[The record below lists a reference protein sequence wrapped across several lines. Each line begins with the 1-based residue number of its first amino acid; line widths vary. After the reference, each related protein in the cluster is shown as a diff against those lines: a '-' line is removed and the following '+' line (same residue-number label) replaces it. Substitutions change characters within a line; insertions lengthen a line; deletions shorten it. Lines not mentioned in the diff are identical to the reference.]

1 MEKISSRSVVMKFG
15 GSSVEDT
22 SAFRRVSRIIQSSAG
37 RRPVVVVSAMLT
49 ATDTLLSAVQ
59 LAVAG
64 QSDNAFELIETQLVR
79 YAFVAHQ
86 LLGSDHLL
94 EFDKRLDKSRHDIA
108 AVLQS
113 FSGRAEEHPLLQD
126 VIVSYGERLSAK
138 LLAYV
143 LSEDGLDACYVD
155 ARRLIVTND
164 HHGRAEPIRERT
176 YRNTER
182 ELLPLLDS
190 GQIPVLGGFIGAHV
204 GGATTTLGRNGSDYT
219 AALVGAALS
228 AQEIEIWTDVNGI
241 LSADPRV
248 VSSATT
254 VSHFSYDEAAAL
266 SYFGAKVLHPKTV
279 RPAADML
286 IPIRILNSRSP
297 DEPGTLV
304 SSETGSAASSVKTI
318 TCKNGVSV
326 LTLINDSSISHVELL
341 AGVTEILRLHGTDV
355 ILSSASESR
364 VTLVLEDDSIRPTFL
379 SALETFGRLQL
390 LDNKSLIA
398 VVGNR
403 LNVAPHILARML
415 DCLDGIDVSLIS
427 DGGSETHFSLIA
439 DQSIALTVVTRLHDE
454 LFESDGRTPYSHVSL
469 IGQIAS

>member
-1 MEKISSRSVVMKFG
+1 MEKISPRSVVMKFG

-22 SAFRRVSRIIQSSAG
+22 SAFKRVSRIVQSSAG
-37 RRPVVVVSAMLT
+37 RRPVVVVSAMLS
-49 ATDTLLSAVQ
+49 ATDALLTAVQ
-59 LAVAG
+59 LAVIG
-64 QSDNAFELIETQLVR
+64 KSDDAFDVIESQLYR
-79 YAFVAHQ
+79 SASVAQQ
-86 LLGSDHLL
+86 LLGADHLL

-108 AVLQS
+108 AILQS
-113 FSGRAEEHPLLQD
+113 FSGRAEEHPLFQD

-164 HHGRAEPIRERT
+164 DHGRAEPFHERT
-176 YRNTER
+176 YRNTAR
-182 ELLPLLDS
+182 ELQPLLDA

-219 AALVGAALS
+219 ASLVGAALC

-248 VSSATT
+248 VSTAAT

-279 RPAADML
+279 RPAAEKL

-297 DEPGTLV
+297 EEPGTLV
-304 SSETGSAASSVKTI
+304 SSESGSAASSVKTI
-318 TCKNGVSV
+318 TCKTGISV
-326 LTLINDSSISHVELL
+326 LTLTNESSLKHTELL
-341 AGVTEILRLHGTDV
+341 AGVFEILRLHEAEV

-364 VTLVLEDDSIRPTFL
+364 ITLVLEDDSIRPTLL
-379 SALETFGRLQL
+379 SALEMLGRFQL
-390 LDNKSLIA
+390 VQNKSLIA
-398 VVGNR
+398 FVGNR
-403 LNVAPHILARML
+403 LNVAPHILARVV
-415 DCLDGIDVSLIS
+415 DCLAGFEVSLIS
-427 DGGSETHFSLIA
+427 DGGSETHFSLIT
-439 DQSIALTVVTRLHDE
+439 DQSNALTIITRLHDE
-454 LFESDGRTPYSHVSL
+454 LFESDGRAPYSHVPL